1 MKEKCKEKG
10 RIIEYLEG
18 ISKGGYICI
27 ILAIFITLAL
37 ALNACCTRS
46 YWTEKFSD
54 DYFVQSDDNGKLYL
68 LGSDGKG
75 DIEKGLFGKYKLKKD
90 DEVEIRIH
98 RKENEPSNERS
109 LGSFVVVYVS
119 IWASCAIC
127 LGVWLEGRDKY
138 PGKVLLVVMK
148 IYCILLIILSLLSIT
163 LII

>member
-18 ISKGGYICI
+18 ISKEGYICI
-27 ILAIFITLAL
+27 ILAIFITLVL

-98 RKENEPSNERS
+98 RKENEPSNELNS
-109 LGSFVVVYVS
+109 VSFIVVYIS
-119 IWASCAIC
+119 IWASCMLCFDA
-127 LGVWLEGRDKY
+127 WLDGRDRY
-138 PGKVLLVVMK
+138 PGKVLRVVMK
-148 IYCILLIILSLLSIT
+148 IYIRNSRKLTSL
-163 LII
+163 

>member
-1 MKEKCKEKG
+1 MKEKCKERS
-10 RIIEYLEG
+10 RIIEYLEEG

-27 ILAIFITLAL
+27 IFAIFITLAL
-37 ALNACCTRS
+37 VLNVCCTRS

-90 DEVEIRIH
+90 DKVEIRIH

-109 LGSFVVVYVS
+109 VGSFIVVYIS
-119 IWASCAIC
+119 LWASCVLC
-127 LGVWLEGRDKY
+127 SDVWLNGRDRY
-138 PGKVLLVVMK
+138 PGKVLRVVMK
-148 IYCILLIILSLLSIT
+148 IYCILLIILSLFSIFI
-163 LII
+163 L

>member
-1 MKEKCKEKG
+1 MKEKCKEKS

-27 ILAIFITLAL
+27 ILAILITLTL
-37 ALNACCTRS
+37 ILNLCCTRS
-46 YWTEKFSD
+46 YWVEKFSD
-54 DYFVQSDDNGKLYL
+54 DYFVQSDDNGRLYL
-68 LGSDGKG
+68 LGSDGKEA
-75 DIEKGLFGKYKLKKD
+75 IEKGLFGKFKLKKD
-90 DEVEIRIH
+90 DEVEIKIH
-98 RKENEPSNERS
+98 RKENKPSDERS
-109 LGSFVVVYVS
+109 LVSFVMVYVS

-148 IYCILLIILSLLSIT
+148 IYCILLIILSLLSII